1 MRLLMT
7 ALLVAI
13 AGGVWAQMPKV
24 TLKDNP
30 EAYWNRGYG
39 CSGNAESYNV
49 TLRVADVDA
58 SAAKV
63 DALMTEAGAPSQ
75 LGNNAY
81 YAYNGGGQPR
91 GRQMGYSI
99 PAKSAEKLAKKLTD
113 MGELMNYSMNRQNG
127 GDALKQIE
135 ERIVVLEGELANTE
149 ALEKMPS
156 AAFFLRSRLASL
168 KQSREVC
175 MAAGSRSSISV
186 SLQPQPAEA
195 KP

>member
-7 ALLVAI
+7 ALLVGAAI
-13 AGGVWAQMPKV
+13 AARAQMPKV

-30 EAYWNRGYG
+30 EAYWNRGFG

-49 TLRVADVDA
+49 TLRVSDVDA
-58 SAAKV
+58 MAGKV
-63 DALMTEAGAPSQ
+63 DGMMTEAGAPSQ

-81 YAYNGGGQPR
+81 YYNGGGQAR
-91 GRQMGYSI
+91 ARQMNYSV
-99 PAKSAEKLAKKLTD
+99 PAKAAEKLAKKLTD

-127 GDALKQIE
+127 ADALKQIE
-135 ERIVVLEGELANTE
+135 ERIAVLEGELSNAA

-156 AAFFLRSRLASL
+156 AAYFLRSRLTSL

-186 SLQPQPAEA
+186 NLQPEPAEA